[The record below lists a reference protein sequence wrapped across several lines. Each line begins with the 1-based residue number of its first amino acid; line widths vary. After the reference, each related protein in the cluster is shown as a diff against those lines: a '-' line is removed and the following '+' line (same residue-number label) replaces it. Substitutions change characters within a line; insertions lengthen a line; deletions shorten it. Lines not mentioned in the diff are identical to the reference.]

1 MRSNI
6 CISTVSYLLY
16 LPRYGDPEAGL
27 KYAEDLEKVIL
38 AAEAR
43 GRRIG
48 AFLYEPMLVI
58 PGVHT
63 PPPGYY
69 QHVFRLA
76 LVTIKANELKVTFVD
91 SFIPLLS
98 TISTLSTYP
107 QNSAGARGPG
117 DS

>member
-1 MRSNI
+1 MTPRPRCTAAPTTGAGTTCTSRGCPTSTAAPTGEVYNNI
-6 CISTVSYLLY
+6 SISTAYYLQYLL
-16 LPRYGDPEAGL
+16 RYGDPEAGL

-38 AAEAR
+38 AAEAS

-76 LVTIKANELKVTFVD
+76 V
-91 SFIPLLS
+91 S
-98 TISTLSTYP
+98 
-107 QNSAGARGPG
+107 
-117 DS
+117 

>member
-1 MRSNI
+1 MTPRPRCTAAPTTGAGTTYTSRGCPTSTAAPTGEVYI
-6 CISTVSYLLY
+6 SVLSTVSYLLY

-76 LVTIKANELKVTFVD
+76 LVSIR
-91 SFIPLLS
+91 
-98 TISTLSTYP
+98 Y
-107 QNSAGARGPG
+107 
-117 DS
+117 

>member
-1 MRSNI
+1 MRSI
-6 CISTVSYLLY
+6 SAYLSILSTVSYLLY

-38 AAEAR
+38 AAEAG

-76 LVTIKANELKVTFVD
+76 LVSTRYYLEKNYRKIALKVL
-91 SFIPLLS
+91 IPILS
-98 TISTLSTYP
+98 TL
-107 QNSAGARGPG
+107 G
-117 DS
+117 

>member
-1 MRSNI
+1 MYTSRGCPTSTAAPTGEVYI
-6 CISTVSYLLY
+6 SVLSTVSYLLY

-76 LVTIKANELKVTFVD
+76 LVTILAT
-91 SFIPLLS
+91 
-98 TISTLSTYP
+98 
-107 QNSAGARGPG
+107 
-117 DS
+117 

>member
-1 MRSNI
+1 MYTSRGCPTSTAAPTGEVY
-6 CISTVSYLLY
+6 ISAYLCTLSTLSYLQY

-38 AAEAR
+38 AAEAG

-69 QHVFRLA
+69 QHVFRSA
-76 LVTIKANELKVTFVD
+76 LHTI
-91 SFIPLLS
+91 
-98 TISTLSTYP
+98 
-107 QNSAGARGPG
+107 
-117 DS
+117 